1 VHYIRAE
8 LTTSKK
14 GKAMSPLPPLAPET
28 LSALARFDTPTICN
42 AIELFEVR
50 PRNTGFMNDTIKAC
64 FPRMPPMVGYS
75 VTSTFRSMSPPRAG
89 DVYASLSQQ
98 VESYAGLPGP
108 PIMVYQDLDDPV
120 ISATFGEVMCSVY
133 KAFGARGLITSGAGR
148 DLEQVE
154 SIGFPTFTSGAIC
167 AHGYCHTL
175 AVNVPVTVGG
185 ICIYPGDLLH
195 GDLNGVTTIP
205 HEIASEIPD
214 ACAGLAAAEKIILD
228 YVRGPKV
235 TSAGLAEVRQECS
248 AMLARLTQQ
257 LRHK

>member
-1 VHYIRAE
+1 MPV
-8 LTTSKK
+8 
-14 GKAMSPLPPLAPET
+14 LPALSSECLA
-28 LSALARFDTPTICN
+28 ALAIFDTPTVCN

-50 PRNTGFMNDTIKAC
+50 PRNTGFMNSTIKAC
-64 FPRMPPMVGYS
+64 FPRMPPMVGYA

-89 DVYASLSQQ
+89 DVYASLNQQ
-98 VESYAGLPGP
+98 VESYAQLPGP
-108 PIMVYQDLDDPV
+108 PVMVYQDLDDPV
-120 ISATFGEVMCSVY
+120 VSATFGEVMCSVY

-154 SIGFPTFTSGAIC
+154 AIGFPTFTSGAIC

-175 AVNVPVTVGG
+175 AVNIPVTVGG

-195 GDLNGVTTIP
+195 ADLNGVTTIP

-228 YVRGPKV
+228 YVRGTNITP
-235 TSAGLAEVRQECS
+235 AGMAEARKECS
-248 AMLARLTQQ
+248 AMLAKLTQQ
-257 LRHK
+257 LRRR

>member
-1 VHYIRAE
+1 
-8 LTTSKK
+8 
-14 GKAMSPLPPLAPET
+14 MSALPDLSSECLA
-28 LSALARFDTPTICN
+28 ALARFDTPTVCN

-64 FPRMPPMVGYS
+64 FPCLPPMVGYA

-98 VESYAGLPGP
+98 VESYAQLPGP
-108 PIMVYQDLDDPV
+108 AVMVYQDLDDPV

-133 KAFGARGLITSGAGR
+133 KGFGARGLITSGAGR

-154 SIGFPTFTSGAIC
+154 GIGFPAFTSGAIC

-228 YVRGPKV
+228 YVRGPNI
-235 TSAGLAEVRQECS
+235 TPAGLSEARQECT
-248 AMLARLTQQ
+248 AMLAKLTHQ
-257 LRHK
+257 LRRK